1 MEQSEE
7 VPAAGARRE
16 LSDFLKA
23 ATIEIGRTQN
33 KSEVSANFC
42 EL

>member
-7 VPAAGARRE
+7 APSPGARRE

-23 ATIEIGRTQN
+23 ATIVIGSTQN
-33 KSEVSANFC
+33 KSEVSANFW